1 MSVPAQAVLL
11 PAAIEER
18 IRRHAEE
25 GYPYEICGAILGR
38 LDDRQG
44 VWRVEA
50 VVPAPNEHDDD
61 RRRRYRV
68 PPEFQLRV
76 ETEARAQGREVLGY
90 YHSHPDHPA
99 RPSEYDRSHAWHGY
113 LYMICA
119 VREGRAED
127 LGSFA
132 LEEEGGA
139 FRTLENREAGAGSD
153 ASPAPE

>member
-1 MSVPAQAVLL
+1 MTPPPQVVLL
-11 PAAIEER
+11 PPEVEEQ
-18 IRRHAEE
+18 IRRHGEE

-38 LDDRQG
+38 LDSRAG
-44 VWRVEA
+44 VWHVEA
-50 VVPAPNEHDDD
+50 VAPAPNEHDDD
-61 RRRRYRV
+61 RKRRYRI

-76 ETEARAQGREVLGY
+76 ELEARAQSREVLGY

-99 RPSEYDRSHAWHGY
+99 RPSEYDRSHAWLGY

-139 FRTLENREAGAGSD
+139 FRTLENRSAGGGPDSPP
-153 ASPAPE
+153 ASG